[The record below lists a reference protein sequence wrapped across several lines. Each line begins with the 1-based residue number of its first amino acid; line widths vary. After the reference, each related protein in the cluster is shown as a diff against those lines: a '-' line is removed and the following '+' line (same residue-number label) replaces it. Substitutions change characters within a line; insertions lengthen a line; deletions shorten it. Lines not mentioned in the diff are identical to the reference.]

1 MAVEWFLCVLVWFGV
16 LFFWFGIV
24 IFAERGAVSASPV
37 MPCPCAVA
45 VCAFR
50 VRPWCWYF
58 GRCIRLVPLWFV
70 DFQSVVCFTF
80 HRRCVRVLSAVL
92 FVGDGVVPVCAVRGI
107 LARCCP
113 LSLIY
118 GFNMRYLCRGSMISI
133 CGGSFTTTC

>member
-1 MAVEWFLCVLVWFGV
+1 MFWCGLGYCFFGLELLSLRREAQYQPRPSCLVRVL
-16 LFFWFGIV
+16 
-24 IFAERGAVSASPV
+24 P
-37 MPCPCAVA
+37 A

-58 GRCIRLVPLWFV
+58 GRCIRLLPLWFV

-80 HRRCVRVLSAVL
+80 HRRCVRVLPAVL